1 MALLD
6 KIIRA
11 RRTYRMVRRPP
22 TARGLLAMALTS
34 LAAKLIRRVVYK
46 KR

>member
-6 KIIRA
+6 KIIRT
-11 RRTYRMVRRPP
+11 RRYYRMARRPP

-34 LAAKLIRRVVYK
+34 VAARLIRKVVYK